1 MNFEH
6 VPPKGRMLKIR
17 KKIAWFYWFLLS
29 VSGILLWITP
39 LGRVFKIR
47 DIFMHDF
54 VEFSTSI
61 RGLIKWVT
69 PLGVR

>member
-1 MNFEH
+1 MSDY
-6 VPPKGRMLKIR
+6 LSKINISR
-17 KKIAWFYWFLLS
+17 ANL
-29 VSGILLWITP
+29 TP

-47 DIFMHDF
+47 KKVVHDF
-54 VEFSTSI
+54 VELSTLK

>member
-6 VPPKGRMLKIR
+6 VPQKVGCSKSE
-17 KKIAWFYWFLLS
+17 KKSHSFIVFLLS
-29 VSGILLWITP
+29 VGGILLWVTP

-61 RGLIKWVT
+61 NYMVKWVT